1 MNWDEELRKHR
12 QKIEKEERENEERKR
27 RRQKITRKKKGRRA
41 AEKNEDFKT
50 DTKEREKGK
59 FCSEEEKRKGLELKW
74 VKENLWRWRKK
85 QKR

>member
-50 DTKEREKGK
+50 DTKEREKENFVVRK
-59 FCSEEEKRKGLELKW
+59 RREKDLS
-74 VKENLWRWRKK
+74 
-85 QKR
+85 